1 MSSNTNHNH
10 QSTSSADI
18 ASHTGYSPSDNQLA
32 GLVEAATAAA
42 GQDVSPQW
50 AAAVATAAGVA
61 GHHQLDTYGADMH
74 LGDDG
79 FNETSFAS
87 GLSNARHIRVQND
100 HAQGSGLS
108 RTASKKR
115 KRNEDNL
122 DPALAGAGISG
133 SQPQAHPQPQQSHQP
148 YPSGNFDIRPVPPQ
162 ALADARSV
170 GVHSAAALFRQPSEN
185 KKYTRPPMSKLF
197 TSLEL
202 SPENFLHLQA
212 AAKAFMLNDEH
223 PERRNCVGQ
232 RGTGDTE
239 MVKLRLWNCVRQF
252 LDDEGNGER
261 FFGENVV
268 NEGLGPREFVW
279 PRDQQKIIA
288 LVIPLL
294 RRMVTNERQRQYAIE
309 TRKGAGGDERRRR
322 KTSEN
327 LQDNSSTS
335 NSARFS
341 PGQQLQHLHTQTQS
355 MHTAH
360 SAPPLTVPSQPAQGA
375 QMQIESGQIMDVGL
389 NDLLLDG
396 YTVDW
401 NDMARS
407 YDMYNHNYEL
417 DSLWSVS
424 GLDQPEWRGLVAAV
438 DSHYQVVHH
447 GDFNCPAPCEDAN
460 ISRIVHADATANLS
474 WRVGG
479 ARNPLARDAFV
490 SGITRDVARVIRET
504 LASRTGAH
512 PASQLP
518 AGPDQPF
525 PTQPSFV
532 SSNEAKNEGTPNLSS
547 SHHTSHTQ
555 ILLHINVLH
564 RGKRILPR
572 IDLPAGQCPN
582 VDTIKESVIRR
593 YHNQIPG
600 LPALSGVDGFDQQV
614 RDMAGAVTWS
624 VKALLSDGLVTVQSE
639 KDWAFALLSAD
650 TVDWMDG
657 DLKILIN
664 VDGDNTQ

>member
-1 MSSNTNHNH
+1 MSAHNSHHH
-10 QSTSSADI
+10 QTSSSADV
-18 ASHTGYSPSDNQLA
+18 AAHDNQLA

-42 GQDVSPQW
+42 GQDVSPHW
-50 AAAVATAAGVA
+50 AAAVATAAGEA
-61 GHHQLDTYGADMH
+61 SHHQLDTYGSDMH
-74 LGDDG
+74 LGDES
-79 FNETSFAS
+79 FNETNFAG
-87 GLSNARHIRVQND
+87 GLSNARHLRVQND
-100 HAQGSGLS
+100 HAQGPGLS
-108 RTASKKR
+108 RAVSKKR

-122 DPALAGAGISG
+122 DPALAGAGMSG
-133 SQPQAHPQPQQSHQP
+133 SQQQQQVHQPTQHSHQP
-148 YPSGNFDIRPVPPQ
+148 YSSGNFIVRPVPPQ

-212 AAKAFMLNDEH
+212 AAKAFMLNDEY
-223 PERRNCVGQ
+223 PERRDCVGQ
-232 RGTGDTE
+232 RGKGDIE

-279 PRDQQKIIA
+279 PRDQQKIIL

-294 RRMVTNERQRQYAIE
+294 RRMVTNERQRQYAVE
-309 TRKGAGGDERRRR
+309 TRKGGGGDERRRR

-327 LQDNSSTS
+327 LQEISSIPS
-335 NSARFS
+335 NPAQFA
-341 PGQQLQHLHTQTQS
+341 PEQQLQHLHAQAQP
-355 MHTAH
+355 MHSAH
-360 SAPPLTVPSQPAQGA
+360 AAPPLNGPTPANQGA
-375 QMQIESGQIMDVGL
+375 QDQIESGQIMDVGL

-407 YDMYNHNYEL
+407 YDMYNQNYEL
-417 DSLWSVS
+417 DNLWSVS

-438 DSHYQVVHH
+438 DSHYQVVHR
-447 GDFNCPAPCEDAN
+447 GDFDCPPACEDAN

-479 ARNPLARDAFV
+479 ARNPPARDAFV
-490 SGITRDVARVIRET
+490 NGITRDVSRVIRES
-504 LASRTGAH
+504 LASRNGDHSAT
-512 PASQLP
+512 QLS
-518 AGPDQPF
+518 AGPDQHF
-525 PTQPSFV
+525 HTQPSFV
-532 SSNEAKNEGTPNLSS
+532 ASNEVKPNGATALPP
-547 SHHTSHTQ
+547 SHHASHTQ
-555 ILLHINVLH
+555 ITLHINVLH

-572 IDLPAGQCPN
+572 LDLPAGQCPN
-582 VDTIKESVIRR
+582 VDMIKESVIRR

-600 LPALSGVDGFDQQV
+600 LPVLQGADGFDQQV
-614 RDMAGAVTWS
+614 RDMAGAVSWS
-624 VKALLSDGLVTVQSE
+624 VKALLSDGLVSIQSE
-639 KDWAFALLSAD
+639 KDWAFALLSVD

-657 DLKILIN
+657 DLKILIG